1 MTATELPA
9 PEGHLTVDVLH
20 SGHDIVVRS
29 AVAGVAEK
37 DLEISVTK
45 DSITIRGTRTPEH
58 TARDNYLHRELY
70 WGTFSRTIL
79 LPEEVRA
86 EAAVASIKNGILT
99 VRMRKAA
106 APKNIAIRNS

>member
-1 MTATELPA
+1 MTDRDDLN

-20 SGHDIVVRS
+20 SGNELIVRS

-37 DLEISVTK
+37 DLDIAVTK
-45 DSITIRGTRTPEH
+45 DSITIRGTRAPEY
-58 TARDNYLHRELY
+58 TQQDQYLHSELY

-99 VRMRKAA
+99 VRVRKAA
-106 APKNIAIRNS
+106 TKNNSPRSS